1 MTEAL
6 KILREKNHYS
16 QATIASYLGVSRQMY
31 IKYENGDVEPSVQ
44 IVKQLCKLYKV
55 SYEVILDNKT
65 SENVSYKYNKS
76 SNFMIAEPT
85 VAYSETSNNNYDLA
99 ISAISSLDIYEKIKL
114 IGFLA
119 EAINKGSNTIIS
131 KIDNST
137 KRYGD
142 KLNNLSRRE
151 KSELLEKYSGSL
163 RGIEAE
169 NPYDE
174 KIEYLTKKYDL

>member
-65 SENVSYKYNKS
+65 SENFSYKYNKS
-76 SNFMIAEPT
+76 SSFMIAEPT
-85 VAYSETSNNNYDLA
+85 VAYSATSNNNYDLA
-99 ISAISSLDIYEKIKL
+99 VSAISSLDIYEKIKL

-131 KIDNST
+131 KMDNST
-137 KRYGD
+137 KRYGG

-151 KSELLEKYSGSL
+151 KTELLEKYSGSL

-169 NPYDE
+169 NPYDA

>member
-1 MTEAL
+1 
-6 KILREKNHYS
+6 
-16 QATIASYLGVSRQMY
+16 
-31 IKYENGDVEPSVQ
+31 
-44 IVKQLCKLYKV
+44 
-55 SYEVILDNKT
+55 
-65 SENVSYKYNKS
+65 
-76 SNFMIAEPT
+76 MIAEPT

-131 KIDNST
+131 KNDNST
-137 KRYGD
+137 KRYGG

-169 NPYDE
+169 NPYDA

>member
-1 MTEAL
+1 MTEVL

-55 SYEVILDNKT
+55 SYDVILDNKT

-76 SNFMIAEPT
+76 SSLMIAEPT
-85 VAYSETSNNNYDLA
+85 VTYNVTSHNNYDLA
-99 ISAISSLDIYEKIKL
+99 INAIFSLDIYEKIKL

-119 EAINKGSNTIIS
+119 EDISKDSNTIIP

-137 KRYGD
+137 KRYGG

-169 NPYDE
+169 NPYDA
-174 KIEYLTKKYDL
+174 KIEFLTKKYDL